1 MRLVRHAASI
11 DDYRID
17 DFVVDDYSPHPPIK
31 ADVAV

>member
-11 DDYRID
+11 DEYQID